1 MTAIISSRSGREY
14 VTIGRS
20 EVFDAVGHLPRF
32 HDLPEEH
39 RGAED
44 PPDGARVLM
53 SVGNPRV
60 PDPLGVQHQVVLVMR
75 DEDPTGGGGLR

>member
-1 MTAIISSRSGREY
+1 MTCQRS
-14 VTIGRS
+14 T
-20 EVFDAVGHLPRF
+20 
-32 HDLPEEH
+32 
-39 RGAED
+39 GALRTR
-44 PPDGARVLM
+44 PMVRVLM